1 MKIILY
7 TTTRT
12 MQIPSDLEQY
22 DTFLQQHNFKFV
34 KLIEHVTFPIIEYMS
49 FNGDHVVIKVLD
61 WTNGDA
67 MTRSIIEN
75 ETDINVHLKQNVR
88 KDHYKHIMVADLLCD
103 EANGVFF
110 IIMERMSGTMYS
122 IPTNIF
128 LKNSNQIVSK
138 ILKCVHTLHTYGI
151 VHSDLKPD
159 NIFYVKENGKIRIK
173 LGDFG
178 LSSNFE
184 SPFNDTTSGSI
195 VPQELL
201 DTNTM
206 KDFRNIDY
214 LQLGAT
220 LYTMF
225 TGDRMFFGNQNP
237 TEHSIN
243 QAIDQLN
250 NKFLSRFLSECVSTK
265 TPDQSNTDIVT
276 MMGPFLNNTHRCNA
290 MTTKNRKCKKK
301 GRFFGYCRKHM
312 FLKH

>member
-1 MKIILY
+1 MKSLY
-7 TTTRT
+7 TQRPET
-12 MQIPSDLEQY
+12 MEIPYDLEQY

-34 KLIEHVTFPIIEYMS
+34 KLIEHVTFPIIEYS
-49 FNGDHVVIKVLD
+49 AFNGDRVVIKVLD

-67 MTRSIIEN
+67 KTRRIIEN
-75 ETDINVHLKQNVR
+75 ETDINVHLKQNVH

-103 EANGVFF
+103 EENGVFF
-110 IIMERMSGTMYS
+110 ILMERMSGTMFS

-128 LKNSNQIVSK
+128 MKNCNQIVSK
-138 ILKCVHTLHTYGI
+138 ILKCVHTLHKYGI

-159 NIFYVKENGKIRIK
+159 NVFYVKENGNIRIK

-178 LSSNFE
+178 QSNNITVSSNTV
-184 SPFNDTTSGSI
+184 SCGDI
-195 VPQELL
+195 VPQELM
-201 DTNTM
+201 DTNSM
-206 KDFRNIDY
+206 NDYRNIDY

-225 TGDRMFFGNQNP
+225 TGDREFFENQKH
-237 TEHSIN
+237 TEHTVN
-243 QAIDQLN
+243 QTIDQLN
-250 NKFLSRFLSECVSTK
+250 NKFLSQFLSECVSTK
-265 TPDQSNTDIVT
+265 TPDQSDTDIIN